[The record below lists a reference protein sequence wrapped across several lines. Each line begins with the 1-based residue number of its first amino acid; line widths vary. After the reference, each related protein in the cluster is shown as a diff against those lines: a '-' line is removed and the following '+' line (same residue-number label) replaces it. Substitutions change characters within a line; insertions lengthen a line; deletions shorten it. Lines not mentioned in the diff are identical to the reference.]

1 MTNAFLITGL
11 YAACLT
17 LLYLVLAV
25 RIIRL
30 RWKHRVGIGS
40 GNAEDLQAAVRV
52 HGNFIEYVPLALIL
66 MAAVESSGVANGLLH
81 GIGIALVAVRISH
94 AIGLTKTV
102 GVSLPRS
109 IGVLGTFA
117 ILLLMAGILIGRYI
131 GAAGI
136 LVSA

>member
-1 MTNAFLITGL
+1 MSNSLVITGFYGAL
-11 YAACLT
+11 LT

-30 RWKHRVGIGS
+30 RWKYRVGIGS
-40 GNAEDLQAAVRV
+40 GDAEALKAAVRV

-66 MAAVESSGVANGLLH
+66 MAAIELNGIAAGWLH
-81 GIGIALVAVRISH
+81 GLGIALLVARISH
-94 AIGLTKTV
+94 AIGLTRSV

-117 ILLLMAGILIGRYI
+117 ILLL
-131 GAAGI
+131 AAGI
-136 LVSA
+136 LVGRYLASSGMIQ